1 LRLRSEG
8 VVIAGDKIDMK
19 RFGHSF
25 TKASDKSG
33 ASDKPAPRAKLKT
46 FGKP

>member
-1 LRLRSEG
+1 LRSEG
-8 VVIAGDKIDMK
+8 VAIAGDKIDLK

-25 TKASDKSG
+25 TKAG
-33 ASDKPAPRAKLKT
+33 ARAKLKK